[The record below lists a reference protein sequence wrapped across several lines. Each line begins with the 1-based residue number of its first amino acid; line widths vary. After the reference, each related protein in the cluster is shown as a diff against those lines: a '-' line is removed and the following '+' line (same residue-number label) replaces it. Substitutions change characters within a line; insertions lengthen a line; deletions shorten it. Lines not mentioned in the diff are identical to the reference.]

1 MTLKMI
7 PPIYRSHHECYCTFK
22 GKVVENGKLED
33 PGIGD
38 PGQELTLKSYCL
50 TCSLNPSTYPE
61 CNTPG
66 FELAQTLEAAS
77 IDLTAFFLPFSIIGS
92 PKNLPQNCRKRDF
105 HINRQFCMY
114 IIGEA
119 QLANFTYLFTL
130 DGNSFVRENLNI
142 INQMTVGKNFSGAA
156 K

>member
-1 MTLKMI
+1 MNYGVTLVVTKGVKKGVKLKLIVSLHLVI
-7 PPIYRSHHECYCTFK
+7 PSLDWSERTKHPINKLQHLRFHLLCIEYC
-22 GKVVENGKLED
+22 
-33 PGIGD
+33 
-38 PGQELTLKSYCL
+38 
-50 TCSLNPSTYPE
+50 
-61 CNTPG
+61 TPG
-66 FELAQTLEAAS
+66 FEIAQTLEAAS

-92 PKNLPQNCRKRDF
+92 PKNFPRNRRKRDF

-130 DGNSFVRENLNI
+130 DGNSFVMENLNI